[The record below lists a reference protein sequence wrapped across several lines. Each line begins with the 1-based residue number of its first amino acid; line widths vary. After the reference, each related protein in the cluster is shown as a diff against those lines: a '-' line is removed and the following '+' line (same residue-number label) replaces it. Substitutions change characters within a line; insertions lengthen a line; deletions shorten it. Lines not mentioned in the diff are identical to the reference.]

1 MEEEGDPPAGQRPLD
16 LVLRGRGASAAAA
29 HSLEE
34 GRARARPGCPA
45 GPLALRSLPSG
56 AAEPEL
62 RVPAAGSLPVLPH
75 RSAPRCRQGRAGQGR
90 AGQAPGALAWRS
102 ALTGSCSLFLC
113 SRREQQEEEQEGAAL
128 ALCSAAEPGRCPGAR
143 AGGLRLQQAALW
155 AAPGSHLRGG
165 RHAAPAHP
173 GKPAW
178 PGGPQPSLRLLRRGA
193 GCPQQLRARG
203 TGLFTPATRFCSQP
217 RLGARSRSWGSALAT
232 AVARQLLRQAPVLL
246 PLPQELLAVLQ
257 REGPSTEGIFR
268 RAASATAFRE
278 LREALDRRAPV
289 DLGSQPALLLAVI
302 LKVSASHL
310 QLRELLQGLECS
322 EAQLEPLPLQD
333 FLRSIPAKLLVS
345 HLYEDWMAAMQKSSK
360 EEKMQELKA

>member
-1 MEEEGDPPAGQRPLD
+1 MQAGPPKGGRHVEEEGDPPAGQRPLD

-34 GRARARPGCPA
+34 GRARAGPGCPA
-45 GPLALRSLPSG
+45 GPPALRSLPSG

-178 PGGPQPSLRLLRRGA
+178 PGGPQPSRHLLRRGA
-193 GCPQQLRARG
+193 GCAQELRARG
-203 TGLFTPATRFCSQP
+203 FGLFTP
-217 RLGARSRSWGSALAT
+217 
-232 AVARQLLRQAPVLL
+232 
-246 PLPQELLAVLQ
+246 
-257 REGPSTEGIFR
+257 
-268 RAASATAFRE
+268 
-278 LREALDRRAPV
+278 
-289 DLGSQPALLLAVI
+289 
-302 LKVSASHL
+302 
-310 QLRELLQGLECS
+310 
-322 EAQLEPLPLQD
+322 
-333 FLRSIPAKLLVS
+333 
-345 HLYEDWMAAMQKSSK
+345 SK
-360 EEKMQELKA
+360 EPGVGQHSGHRSCKAAPQPSNRPPASLSRRSCWLSCSRKGRRRRGYSAELPVPQRFGSCGRPWTAAQTSTWEASLRCCWLSS